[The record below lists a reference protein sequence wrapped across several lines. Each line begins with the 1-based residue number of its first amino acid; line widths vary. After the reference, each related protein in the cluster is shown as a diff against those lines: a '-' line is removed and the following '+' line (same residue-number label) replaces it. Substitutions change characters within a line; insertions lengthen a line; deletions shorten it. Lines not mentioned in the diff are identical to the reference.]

1 MSVEL
6 PYDINAE
13 TGIICT
19 LIHKPEFIVYS
30 EALLPSYFY
39 KKENGAIYW
48 AIQELYKQ
56 GITQID
62 EFNLITQLN
71 SNKGVK
77 NLIESYNKDFIRTL
91 IENSELVSRNTKEE
105 YLQLVNRVI
114 TLSFKRDLY
123 NKLKFFESQCLN
135 DEIDL
140 NKLNLIMT
148 QDIDKLVSQY
158 VTQDNIPM
166 YNKNIYDIWD
176 KIVSRRNPDGTY
188 GLLSK
193 FKILEPYFTY
203 QPGELVLVAARR
215 KHGKSIFGMN
225 ELVHMLKQGVS
236 CVYFD
241 TEMND
246 ELFTTRLLSHLT
258 GIKEYKIKSGNYT
271 PSEETM
277 IKEALDWIHSQ
288 NFTHIYDPQ
297 WTMETLYI
305 KAKILKNQMNYG
317 FLIYDYIKITDN
329 NTVSSSE
336 QYNALGNWCN
346 FLKNNIAGG
355 LDVPVLTFAQ
365 LNRKG
370 EIADSD
376 KIERYASVGLKWEKK
391 TPEEIAKD
399 GVECGNYKLSFMFNR
414 IGEEMDED
422 DYIDFY
428 FDRKSL
434 SIDVCKQQH
443 EKDIP
448 EFLKDDA
455 EVEED

>member
-1 MSVEL
+1 M
-6 PYDINAE
+6 Y
-13 TGIICT
+13 
-19 LIHKPEFIVYS
+19 
-30 EALLPSYFY
+30 
-39 KKENGAIYW
+39 
-48 AIQELYKQ
+48 QEE
-56 GITQID
+56 IPW
-62 EFNLITQLN
+62 NLWI
-71 SNKGVK
+71 
-77 NLIESYNKDFIRTL
+77 
-91 IENSELVSRNTKEE
+91 
-105 YLQLVNRVI
+105 
-114 TLSFKRDLY
+114 
-123 NKLKFFESQCLN
+123 
-135 DEIDL
+135 
-140 NKLNLIMT
+140 
-148 QDIDKLVSQY
+148 
-158 VTQDNIPM
+158 
-166 YNKNIYDIWD
+166 
-176 KIVSRRNPDGTY
+176 
-188 GLLSK
+188 LSK
-193 FKILEPYFTY
+193 FKILEPYFISTR
-203 QPGELVLVAARR
+203 QVILVAGH
-215 KHGKSIFGMN
+215 KHGKSIFSMN

-271 PSEETM
+271 PSEEIM
-277 IKEALDWIHSQ
+277 IKEALDWIHNQ

-305 KAKILKNQMNYG
+305 KAKILKNQMNYD

-329 NTVSSSE
+329 KTVSSSE

-376 KIERYASVGLKWEKK
+376 KIERYASAGLKWEKK

-448 EFLKDDA
+448 EFLKDDT